1 MTKGAEGPYCHPPY
15 IIFSFIM
22 DAAAP
27 IIAIIEN
34 YVQEPLPAALIAVG
48 GLVILK
54 FALGV
59 SI

>member
-1 MTKGAEGPYCHPPY
+1 
-15 IIFSFIM
+15 M

-34 YVQEPLPAALIAVG
+34 YALEPLPAALIAVG

>member
-1 MTKGAEGPYCHPPY
+1 VTLHTYKQQHTHHHN
-15 IIFSFIM
+15 FSFIM
-22 DAAAP
+22 DAAAS